1 MTALP
6 APYPTLLTIG
16 LVATLI
22 YVAVGLYRHEKAEK
36 AAREANRRR
45 ALGNRGVAR

>member
-6 APYPTLLTIG
+6 SPWPTLFTIG
-16 LVATLI
+16 LVAVVVYAAVHLI
-22 YVAVGLYRHEKAEK
+22 KLEKAEA
-36 AAREANRRR
+36 AARAANRRR